1 MIHASAKRA
10 ESVAPGSALQ
20 NGRPHGC
27 MMKADA
33 MNLELLND
41 LVLDETIKGIPP
53 GHSARLLDVGKMGW
67 NLMRGDVPLPAAVLR
82 ESALDHN
89 SRWMQAFV
97 ARRNAVI
104 APHVKTTMAPQIM
117 ERQLRDGAWGV
128 TVATLHQLKVCRR
141 FGIDR
146 IVLAN
151 QLVGKLELDALVAE
165 LSASPGLDFFMLVDS
180 LEGIQAACEAVR
192 RGGANASPIQV
203 LVERG
208 YLGGRTGCRDNE
220 QALAIARAARA
231 APELKLCG
239 VEAFEGLLKPK
250 NGGPADAVAAFVDE
264 IVALFGSCATEALF
278 ERTPPLVT
286 AGGSSFYDIVMD
298 GLAGTGAQIVTRSGC
313 YVSHDSGVYQAEQKR
328 ILAATAESVGLI
340 NALEIWTHVQSC
352 PEPGL
357 AILTAGK
364 RDFGTDSGFPVPLL
378 ISRDGEMPVRLRD
391 CEIIASN
398 DQHAYLR
405 YPQTAPL
412 KIGDRVGLG
421 ISHPCTTFDKWDV
434 LFLVNDA
441 YDITGAVKTYF

>member
-1 MIHASAKRA
+1 
-10 ESVAPGSALQ
+10 
-20 NGRPHGC
+20 
-27 MMKADA
+27 
-33 MNLELLND
+33 MNLDPLNK
-41 LVLDETIKGIPP
+41 LIVDETTKGIPP
-53 GHSARLLDVGKMGW
+53 GTSARLLDVGTLGW
-67 NLMRGDVPLPAAVLR
+67 NLMRGNVPLPAAVIR

-97 ARRNAVI
+97 AKRSALI

-141 FGIDR
+141 FGIER

-151 QLVGKLELDALVAE
+151 QLVGRLELDALVAE

-180 LEGIQAACEAVR
+180 LEGVQAASEAVR
-192 RGGANASPIQV
+192 RGGAKAPPIQV

-208 YLGGRTGCRDNE
+208 YPGGRTGCRDNE
-220 QALAIARAARA
+220 KALAIARAARA

-250 NGGPADAVAAFVDE
+250 HGGPADAVAAFVDE
-264 IVALFGSCATEALF
+264 IVALFRRCATEALF
-278 ERTPPLVT
+278 ERSPPMVT
-286 AGGSSFYDIVMD
+286 AGGSSFYDIVVD
-298 GLAGTGAQIVTRSGC
+298 GLAGAGAQVVTRSGC
-313 YVSHDSGVYQAEQKR
+313 YVSHDSGIYQAEQQR
-328 ILAATAESVGLI
+328 ILAATGELVGLI

-364 RDFGTDSGFPVPLL
+364 RDFGTDAGLPVPLL
-378 ISRDGEMPVRLRD
+378 ISRDGAMPETLGS
-391 CEIIASN
+391 CEVFASN
-398 DQHAYLR
+398 DQHAYMR
-405 YPQTAPL
+405 YPQTAAV
-412 KIGDRVGLG
+412 KIGDRIGLG

-434 LFLVNDA
+434 LFLVNDV

>member
-1 MIHASAKRA
+1 
-10 ESVAPGSALQ
+10 
-20 NGRPHGC
+20 
-27 MMKADA
+27 
-33 MNLELLND
+33 MNLDPLND
-41 LVLDETIKGIPP
+41 LILDEATKGIPP
-53 GHSARLLDVGKMGW
+53 GISARLLDVGSMGW

-89 SRWMQAFV
+89 SRWMQDFV
-97 ARRNAVI
+97 AKRNAVI

-141 FGIDR
+141 FGIER

-151 QLVGKLELDALVAE
+151 QLVGRLELDALVAE

-180 LEGIQAACEAVR
+180 LEGVQAASEAVR
-192 RGGANASPIQV
+192 RAGAKARPIQV

-208 YLGGRTGCRDNE
+208 YQGGRTGCRDNE
-220 QALAIARAARA
+220 KALAIARAAHA

-264 IVALFGSCATEALF
+264 IVALFHSCATEALF
-278 ERTPPLVT
+278 ERSTPMVT
-286 AGGSSFYDIVMD
+286 AGGSSFYDIVVD
-298 GLAGTGAQIVTRSGC
+298 GLAGTGAQVVTRSGC
-313 YVSHDSGVYQAEQKR
+313 YVSHDSGIYQAEQQR
-328 ILAATAESVGLI
+328 ILAATGEPVGLI

-364 RDFGTDSGFPVPLL
+364 RDFGTDSGLPVPLL
-378 ISRDGEMPVRLRD
+378 ISRDGAMPETLGG
-391 CEIIASN
+391 CEVFASN
-398 DQHAYLR
+398 DQHAYMR
-405 YPQTAPL
+405 YPQTAAV
-412 KIGDRVGLG
+412 KIGDRIGLG

-434 LFLVNDA
+434 LLLVNDA
-441 YDITGAVKTYF
+441 YGITGAVKTYF